1 MTLINQDEDHEREED
16 IYGKVSRIQP
26 VDFLK
31 SKCRQRCPGSTRNM
45 SLTVSELGAED
56 KDSRPPSG
64 LGAEFSEKRPGRGNH
79 GDSGS
84 RKKF

>member
-1 MTLINQDEDHEREED
+1 
-16 IYGKVSRIQP
+16 
-26 VDFLK
+26 
-31 SKCRQRCPGSTRNM
+31 M
-45 SLTVSELGAED
+45 SLTVSKLGAED

-84 RKKF
+84 RKKFGGTPSVEGLAKE